1 MKKLLSFLCV
11 AVLAAAIFCL
21 VPITASA
28 SEVTGSCG
36 DDVTYV
42 YDTDTKV
49 LTISGTGAMSN
60 YTSSGTTR
68 SPFYQNTTIRNNCTS
83 VVIED
88 GVTVIGSWS
97 LYYLTKVT
105 SLTLPSTLTAIN
117 EGGCNNLNTLPS
129 VDLPEGLVTIG
140 DKAFQSCKKL
150 TSLVIPGTV
159 ETIGASAFASVP
171 LPTELVI
178 PSSVK
183 TIGQFAFQSWTALTS
198 LTLNEGLETIGQEA
212 FKSSGVTEVTIPA
225 SVTSMGYNPFNNCR
239 SLTAYSVA
247 EGSGSFAAYDGALY
261 TYGYETLLYGPMGKQ
276 GALTVKEGCK
286 TVGENAFNACSG
298 ITSLTLPEGLET
310 IGSAAFQ
317 STAIT
322 SAELPATVTSLG
334 NYSFAYTGL
343 TSIVLPN
350 SLNSIGDSAFAGVP
364 LTSIEIPASVTSIG
378 SMIFNY
384 CESLQTAV
392 VNTAVVPG
400 DNLFYGCSALTS
412 VTLAEG
418 TPAYGAGEFAY
429 CSSLT
434 EPPII
439 EGVTEIPNMLFTGCT
454 ALTGFEIPETVTR
467 IGQSAFEGC
476 TSLTG
481 ISIPAGVTVIDS
493 SAFRCCSSITEL
505 ILPEGLETIGMY
517 AFAGDYKNSGC
528 SFTTIVLPEGLTSLG
543 GNAFGQCTSLT
554 SITLPEKIV
563 PIPSTLFAGCSSLA
577 EVEIMGDLSQAP
589 GQYCIMSGAFN
600 NCTALERLILHC
612 PAPDINTV
620 NSYAFSGTYK
630 NMEVHYPNIYPEWA
644 QNKPL
649 DVNGQKFIYVAD
661 LVATGIE
668 MTGVEFRQR
677 QTEDGKRDIRFIA
690 QITPY
695 EGCTVTYRYVV
706 FEWGDEGDSHEL
718 PCPNTYAVNDDGT
731 IVFTAVI
738 KGIRPEFFG
747 LEFTATAYIEVEG
760 EWSGTLA
767 SNSLTASVDSLENQ
781 D

>member
-1 MKKLLSFLCV
+1 MKKLLTFACIAALALTVLC
-11 AVLAAAIFCL
+11 LAP
-21 VPITASA
+21 VSA
-28 SEVTGSCG
+28 LADEVTGSCG
-36 DDVTYV
+36 ANVDYV
-42 YDTDTKV
+42 YDTATKV
-49 LTISGTGAMSN
+49 LTVCGTGATDD

-68 SPFYQNTTIRNNCTS
+68 SPFYTNTTIRNNCTS
-83 VVIED
+83 IVVEE
-88 GVTVIGSWS
+88 GVTEIGSWLFYYMQQVTTVS
-97 LYYLTKVT
+97 LPT
-105 SLTLPSTLTAIN
+105 TLTSIHASAF
-117 EGGCNNLNTLPS
+117 NNM
-129 VDLPEGLVTIG
+129 V
-140 DKAFQSCKKL
+140 KL
-150 TSLVIPGTV
+150 TDCELNQGL
-159 ETIGASAFASVP
+159 ETIGEQAFNNCKLMPSLTIPSTVSFIGKKAFYGWV
-171 LPTELVI
+171 LPTELTV
-178 PSSVK
+178 PGSVK
-183 TIGQFAFQSWTALTS
+183 TIDQFAFQNWKALAS
-198 LTLNEGLETIGQEA
+198 LTLEEGIETIGQEA
-212 FKSSGVTEVTIPA
+212 FNGDGVTEVTIPA
-225 SVTSMGYNPFNNCR
+225 SVTSMGFSPFKNCR
-239 SLTAYSVA
+239 SLAAYNVA
-247 EGSGSFAAYDGALY
+247 EGSETFAAYDGALY

-276 GALTVKEGCK
+276 GALTVKEGCR
-286 TVGENAFNACSG
+286 VVCDNAFDACTG

-317 STAIT
+317 STSIT
-322 SAELPATVTSLG
+322 EVGIPSTVTSLG

-343 TSIVLPN
+343 TSVELP
-350 SLNSIGDSAFAGVP
+350 SSVTAIGDYAFAGTP
-364 LTSIEIPASVTSIG
+364 LTSIEIPATVTSIG
-378 SMIFNY
+378 TMVFNY
-384 CESLQTAV
+384 CEQLQSAVINSTA
-392 VNTAVVPG
+392 VPG
-400 DNLFYGCSALTS
+400 DSLFWGCSALTS

-418 TPAYGAGEFAY
+418 TPAYGVGEFGN
-429 CSSLT
+429 CTSLAD
-434 EPPII
+434 PPVL
-439 EGVTEIPNMLFTGCT
+439 EGITEIPNSLFTGCT

-467 IGQSAFEGC
+467 IGSSAFEGC
-476 TSLTG
+476 TALTQ
-481 ISIPAGVTVIDS
+481 IAIPEGVTVIDS
-493 SAFRCCSSITEL
+493 YAFRCCSAITEL
-505 ILPEGLETIGMY
+505 TLPEGLKTIGMG

-589 GQYCIMSGAFN
+589 GQYCIMTGAFN
-600 NCTALERLILHC
+600 NCTALQRLILHC

-620 NSYAFSGTYK
+620 DSYAFSATNK

-649 DVNGQKFIYVAD
+649 DVSGQKFIYVAD
-661 LVATGIE
+661 LVAPGIE